1 MRELE
6 TEKQNRGVNWPRRGC
21 CANCVGHADHVHS
34 SVANGAGRCI
44 FKIGRNLAKFAVI

>member
-21 CANCVGHADHVHS
+21 CANCSGTGQSREFVFSKTVQDVGSHV
-34 SVANGAGRCI
+34 
-44 FKIGRNLAKFAVI
+44 FKIG